1 MDKRTGQGDR
11 ISRRVVLRSAGIAAG
26 AIGVTALGVACAPA
40 SAPVAP
46 AAASLAPKRGGT
58 LTYVRSTDA
67 ITLDPANAGDLGG
80 SGNTITMIFEG
91 LVEYTPELEIRP
103 ALATKWEVKDTV
115 WTFTLRTGVK
125 FHDGTSFNATATKA
139 HFDRLLGAEKPLRA
153 NQWVPFVDKVEV
165 VDEATIRFTTKFV
178 DGYFLPRLAD
188 TSAYIV
194 SPDAFKKFGKDIS
207 KNAVGTGPFK
217 FVEWMKD
224 DRITLARNDDYWG
237 DKAYLDKVVIRPVPD
252 AEARAIALES
262 GDAQLVSGLNPEQVA
277 RLQGNTKLLVIQKP
291 TTRNQFVGMA
301 SLKKPWSDVRV
312 RQALNHAIDKESIV
326 KNLFLGTAE
335 VLNGAVAPG
344 VADHV
349 PVSGFAY
356 DVVKAKALLTQAGF
370 PNGFSATLVGTKGQ
384 IAKDFELQ
392 QFLQQQLR
400 AIGVDVKIESLENA
414 KYLELLRMDPAVSP
428 LEMWMDNWGGVNAAD
443 VIENRYGCDSFRPKG
458 NNTAGFCDRSV
469 SDLTSQASR
478 TTDPVKRLAL
488 LKDAQEKVALAAPS
502 IWLFV
507 SKSIQASEKRLH
519 GAFISRNGSVYADEH
534 TWLEA

>member
-1 MDKRTGQGDR
+1 MDTHAARHGR
-11 ISRRVVLRSAGIAAG
+11 ISRRALLRSAGVVAG
-26 AIGVTALGVACAPA
+26 AVGVTALGAACAP
-40 SAPVAP
+40 SGAPVAP
-46 AAASLAPKRGGT
+46 AASLAPRRGGT

-91 LVEYTPELEIRP
+91 LVEYDPELEVRP
-103 ALATKWEVKDTV
+103 ALATKWDVKDTV
-115 WTFTLRTGVK
+115 WTFTLRAGVK
-125 FHDGTSFNATATKA
+125 FHDGTPFNASAAKA

-153 NQWVPFVDKVEV
+153 NQWVPFVSKVEA
-165 VDEATIRFTTKFV
+165 VDESTLRFTTTFV
-178 DGYFLPRLAD
+178 DGYFLRRLAD
-188 TSAYIV
+188 TSGYIV
-194 SPDAFKKFGKDIS
+194 SPDAVKKSGKDIS

-217 FVEWMKD
+217 LVEWVKD
-224 DRITLARNDDYWG
+224 DRIVVARNDEYWG
-237 DKAYLDKVVIRPVPD
+237 AKAYLDKVVIRPVPD

-262 GDAQLVSGLNPEQVA
+262 GDAQLSSGLNPEQVS
-277 RLQGNTKLLVIQKP
+277 RLQGNPKLTVIQKP

-301 SLKKPWSDVRV
+301 SLKKPWSDLRV
-312 RQALNHAIDKESIV
+312 RQALNYAIDKESIV

-349 PVSGFAY
+349 AVPGFGY
-356 DVVKAKALLTQAGF
+356 DVAKAKTLLAQAGYA
-370 PNGFSATLVGTKGQ
+370 NGFSATLVGTKGQ

-392 QFLQQQLR
+392 QFLQQQLK
-400 AIGVDVKIESLENA
+400 AVGVEVKIQSLENA
-414 KYLELLRMDPAVSP
+414 KYLELLRMNPATSP

-443 VIENRYGCDSFRPKG
+443 VIENRYGCDWFRPKG

-469 SDLTSQASR
+469 SDLASQASR
-478 TTDPVKRLAL
+478 TTDPTRRAAL
-488 LKDAQEKVALAAPS
+488 LKEAQEKVSLAAPS

-507 SKSIQASEKRLH
+507 SKSIQASDKRLH
-519 GAFISRNGSVYADEH
+519 APFISRNGSVYADEH